1 MGKSERTVVAAEE
14 VHERGEN
21 AGLQRDGGQRV
32 VGVDAEEVEEQ
43 RDDGE
48 FLLAGDVVVRWG
60 SVRLFSC
67 TGLEVGGE
75 QLHEQ
80 RDDAEVAGVHPHPAQ
95 HHAEIERVHHVY
107 VPED

>member
-1 MGKSERTVVAAEE
+1 MVAAEE
-14 VHERGEN
+14 VHECGEN

-60 SVRLFSC
+60 
-67 TGLEVGGE
+67 
-75 QLHEQ
+75 
-80 RDDAEVAGVHPHPAQ
+80 
-95 HHAEIERVHHVY
+95 
-107 VPED
+107 